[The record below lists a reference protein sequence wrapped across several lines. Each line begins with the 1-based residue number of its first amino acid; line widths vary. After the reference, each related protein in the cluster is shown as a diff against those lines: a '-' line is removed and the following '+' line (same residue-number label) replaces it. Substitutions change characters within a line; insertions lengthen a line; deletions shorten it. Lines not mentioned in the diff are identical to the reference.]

1 MLWRSLS
8 AQLGSVHRH
17 HHRDRR
23 SLGSRRISP
32 SARGDPFQGI
42 SCDVGPHSRRVRVS
56 VCVCEPAAPL
66 PVVRARA
73 LSCRQSVTVAGPD
86 PLPRPPLPSLRLC
99 RSVPPLACLS
109 GVSLSPSLS
118 LSLPLARIS
127 QPISSGTL
135 AGLCCHQCGRL
146 SPFSQLLS

>member
-1 MLWRSLS
+1 MNVQVTVLWHSLS
-8 AQLGSVHRH
+8 AQLGSVRR

-23 SLGSRRISP
+23 SLGSRLISP

-56 VCVCEPAAPL
+56 VCVRAGGT
-66 PVVRARA
+66 VRARA

-86 PLPRPPLPSLRLC
+86 PLPRPSLPSLCLC

-109 GVSLSPSLS
+109 GSLS
-118 LSLPLARIS
+118 LSLSLAPSLARIS